1 MYVVARHHHRLL
13 LLLAVLLYGAAT
25 GAAAA
30 GGGPGGDD
38 DGALLDLLQ
47 RVQSEAL
54 RAFGP
59 RGFDP
64 KLYVDMP
71 LAAGAD
77 PGAAAAELPP
87 AGGGPAPSR
96 GEMGAFL
103 ARYLAPAGSD
113 LAAADP
119 PDLAL
124 PEPRGFLPRVQS
136 GAARAWAREVHAMW
150 WNLTRRVAPGV
161 AAARHT
167 LLPLP
172 GRAVVPGSGYR
183 ELYCWDSYWVVRGL
197 LVSKMYE
204 TAKEV
209 VLNLLSLVER
219 YGFVLNGA
227 RSYYTNRRVMVRD
240 NQGQIHSL
248 TRYQAMWNKPRP
260 ESATTD
266 EQMASK
272 LSSEVD
278 KEKFYRQ
285 VASAAE
291 SGNPPDMTTLATTYI
306 IPVDLNAFI
315 YKMERDIEFFAEL
328 TGEHTTSKEFSETAK
343 ARQIAIDS
351 ILWNSEMEQ
360 WLDYWLP
367 ADVQCQGVYQWNSK
381 SQNRNIFA
389 SNFIPIWLNAYH
401 HSGVMRSLKASGLL
415 HSSGIAASLLNT
427 GQQWDF
433 PNGWAPLQHLIVEGL
448 VNCGSAEAREF
459 AEDIATRWVRTNY
472 AAYKESGVMY
482 EKYDVE
488 VCGRSGGSGEYKHQT
503 GFGWSNGVVL
513 SFLEEFGWPR
523 GKEIVCS

>member
-1 MYVVARHHHRLL
+1 
-13 LLLAVLLYGAAT
+13 
-25 GAAAA
+25 
-30 GGGPGGDD
+30 
-38 DGALLDLLQ
+38 
-47 RVQSEAL
+47 
-54 RAFGP
+54 
-59 RGFDP
+59 
-64 KLYVDMP
+64 
-71 LAAGAD
+71 
-77 PGAAAAELPP
+77 
-87 AGGGPAPSR
+87 
-96 GEMGAFL
+96 
-103 ARYLAPAGSD
+103 
-113 LAAADP
+113 
-119 PDLAL
+119 
-124 PEPRGFLPRVQS
+124 
-136 GAARAWAREVHAMW
+136 
-150 WNLTRRVAPGV
+150 
-161 AAARHT
+161 
-167 LLPLP
+167 
-172 GRAVVPGSGYR
+172 
-183 ELYCWDSYWVVRGL
+183 
-197 LVSKMYE
+197 MYE

-227 RSYYTNRRVMVRD
+227 RSYYTNRSQPPLLSSMVLEIYFGTGDLDLVKKAFPSLLKEHNFWMSDFHRVMVRD

-291 SGNPPDMTTLATTYI
+291 SGWDFSSRWMRNPPDMTTLATTYI

-401 HSGVMRSLKASGLL
+401 HSGSVKYVNESKSKGVMRSLKASGLL

-427 GQQWDF
+427 GQQDF